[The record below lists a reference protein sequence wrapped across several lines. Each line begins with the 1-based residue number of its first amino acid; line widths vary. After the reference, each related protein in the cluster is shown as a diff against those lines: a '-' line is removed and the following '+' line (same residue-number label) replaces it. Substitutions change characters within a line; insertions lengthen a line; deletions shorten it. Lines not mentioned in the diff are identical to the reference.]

1 MKALKYFY
9 LVILGCGLLAS
20 CEKEEKLNA
29 ADVDIIPGLGGD
41 SWTPTAIDKW
51 IFDNLTTPYNIG
63 VKYKWD
69 QSELEFDKTLVPPKE
84 EQIIPLM
91 DAIRK
96 GWINPYIAE
105 TGDLFF
111 KRYTPKFFNLV
122 GSGSYNL
129 DGTAT
134 LGTAEGGRKVLLY
147 QANYF
152 RNKGMPGYVLSDSIL
167 IKTMFHII
175 HHEFG
180 HILHQNILYPPEFKR
195 IGQSLYTSDWINTN
209 DFEAST
215 NGFVTAYAMS
225 GPDDDFVEMISIML
239 VEGRAGFDK
248 IVNSIP
254 AGTSALGTTQAE
266 AKKRLR
272 DKESIVVN
280 YYKQVWNIDFYSLQ
294 TRTRAA
300 IAALIY

>member
-1 MKALKYFY
+1 MKALKSLFVLLTGCMI
-9 LVILGCGLLAS
+9 LVS
-20 CEKEEKLNA
+20 CEKEEKLNP
-29 ADVDIIPGLGGD
+29 ADVDNIPGLGGD
-41 SWTPTAIDKW
+41 TWTQTPVDKW
-51 IFDNLTTPYNIG
+51 ILDNLTSPYNIS

-69 QSELEFDKTLVPPKE
+69 QSELEFDKTLVPPRE
-84 EQIIPLM
+84 DQIVPVM
-91 DAIRK
+91 DAIKK
-96 GWINPYIAE
+96 GWITPYISE
-105 TGDLFF
+105 TGELFF
-111 KRYTPKFFNLV
+111 KKFTPKFFSLV

-129 DGTAT
+129 DGSVT
-134 LGTAEGGRKVLLY
+134 LGTAEGGRKVVLY
-147 QANYF
+147 QTNYV
-152 RNKGMPGYVLSDSIL
+152 RTKEMPGFVQSDSFL
-167 IKTMFHII
+167 IKQMFHTI

-209 DFEAST
+209 DFEANT

-239 VEGRAGFDK
+239 IEGKAGFDE

-254 AGTSALGTTQAE
+254 PGTSALGTTQAE
-266 AKKRLR
+266 AIKNLR
-272 DKESIVVN
+272 DKESLVVN

-294 TRTRAA
+294 AKTRAA

>member
-1 MKALKYFY
+1 MKSLKYLFV
-9 LVILGCGLLAS
+9 LALGCGFLSS
-20 CEKEEKLNA
+20 CEKEKLNP
-29 ADVDIIPGLGGD
+29 ADADNIPGLGGD
-41 SWTPTAIDKW
+41 TWTQTAIDKW
-51 IFDNLTTPYNIG
+51 IYDNLTLPYNVG

-84 EQIIPLM
+84 EQVIPVM
-91 DAIRK
+91 DAIKK
-96 GWINPYIAE
+96 GWISPYISE
-105 TGDLFF
+105 TSELFF
-111 KRYTPKFFNLV
+111 KKYTPKFFNLV

-129 DGTAT
+129 DGSVT
-134 LGTAEGGRKVLLY
+134 LGTAEGGRKVVLY
-147 QANYF
+147 QTNYI
-152 RNKGMPGYVLSDSIL
+152 RTKGMPGYVRSDSNL
-167 IKTMFHII
+167 VKQMFHTI

-209 DFEAST
+209 DFEANT
-215 NGFVTAYAMS
+215 NGFITAYSMS
-225 GPDDDFVEMISIML
+225 GPDDDFVEMISVML
-239 VEGRAGFDK
+239 IEGRSGFDN

-266 AKKRLR
+266 AKKSLR

-294 TRTRAA
+294 IKTRAA

>member
-1 MKALKYFY
+1 MKALKFLFVLLIGSVF
-9 LVILGCGLLAS
+9 LVS
-20 CEKEEKLNA
+20 CEKEEKLNP
-29 ADVDIIPGLGGD
+29 ADVDNIPGLGGD
-41 SWTPTAIDKW
+41 TWTQTAVDKW
-51 IFDNLTTPYNIG
+51 ILDNLTTPYNIA

-84 EQIIPLM
+84 EQIIPVM
-91 DAIRK
+91 DAIKK
-96 GWINPYIAE
+96 GWIAPYISE
-105 TGDLFF
+105 TGELFF
-111 KRYTPKFFNLV
+111 KKFTPKFFSLV

-129 DGTAT
+129 DGSVT
-134 LGTAEGGRKVLLY
+134 LGTAEGGRKVVLY
-147 QANYF
+147 QTNYF
-152 RNKGMPGYVLSDSIL
+152 RTKGMPGYVQSDSFL
-167 IKTMFHII
+167 IKQMFHTI

-180 HILHQNILYPPEFKR
+180 HILHQNIIYPPEFKR

-209 DFEAST
+209 DFEANT

-239 VEGRAGFDK
+239 VEGKAGFDK

-254 AGTSALGTTQAE
+254 PGTSALGTTQAD

-272 DKESIVVN
+272 DKESLVVN

-294 TRTRAA
+294 AKTRAA